1 VSAGEEGWKLT
12 TKGNQPDGEILL
24 EIRQVGPQFR
34 VAAIH
39 ALTGVEVV
47 FVAPLR
53 TTREQMVS
61 LARAKL
67 ARRLDRESGSGNSP
81 GGA

>member
-1 VSAGEEGWKLT
+1 LT
-12 TKGNQPDGEILL
+12 IKGNLPDGEILL

-39 ALTGVEVV
+39 APTDVEVV

-61 LARAKL
+61 IARAKL
-67 ARRLDRESGSGNSP
+67 ARRLDRQNGSGD
-81 GGA
+81 